1 MEDKH
6 EIPPHGKTIPAL
18 PAEGPS
24 SSLPQPAR
32 AGWWAWPLI
41 LFSLLPFD
49 LLLSPFFVKEER
61 KKESKASTALG
72 DDSADLALLKVQAQV
87 WIASATLDPAA
98 AAAARDELGSLI
110 KGDRGVAA
118 VALLESFIQ
127 SDSQGAADLLEEFS
141 GEAPEGLA
149 ELTRTAV
156 REGVGEG
163 DRESLRSHLGWFADL
178 ARGPGLSPPTG
189 EASIRKQAFIVFG
202 VMGVL
207 TVLAGGAFL
216 TGAVLLVLHLRR
228 IRTGKVVNA
237 FVPSGVRGGVL
248 LESFALYLGIL
259 SASALA
265 AAFLGSAVGVVGYGL
280 AVVLPLG
287 WPWLRGISWREFRLA
302 VGLHRGK
309 GFWREVGAGCVGYLG
324 VLAVASI
331 GIALMLAISFI
342 VEVFNAGPD
351 GAGGSGAR
359 ASSGPEVHPV
369 VGWIYEGNL
378 WVRLACFALAA
389 GFAPVFEELFFRGAL
404 QGYFRGRFRFLVSA
418 LLTGLLFAALHP
430 QGLIAIPAL
439 AGIGIGF
446 SLLREWRDS
455 LIAPMTA
462 HAINNGCLVI
472 TLWWL
477 L

>member
-6 EIPPHGKTIPAL
+6 EIPPHGQAVPAL
-18 PAEGPS
+18 PAAGLL
-24 SSLPQPAR
+24 SSLPQRTR

-41 LFSLLPFD
+41 LFSLLPFE
-49 LLLSPFFVKEER
+49 LVLSPFFEEKGRRKEPG
-61 KKESKASTALG
+61 ASAALA
-72 DDSADLALLKVQAQV
+72 DEAADLALLKVQAQV
-87 WIASATLDPAA
+87 WIASSTLDPAA
-98 AAAARDELGSLI
+98 AAAARDELAGLI
-110 KGDRGVAA
+110 QGDRGVAA
-118 VALLESFIQ
+118 VALLESFLQ

-141 GEAPEGLA
+141 EQAPERLA

-163 DRESLRSHLGWFADL
+163 DRESLRSYLGWFAEL
-178 ARGPGLSPPTG
+178 ARRPGLLPPAG
-189 EASIRKQAFIVFG
+189 EASIRKRAFVVFG

-207 TVLAGGAFL
+207 AVLAAGAFVA
-216 TGAVLLVLHLRR
+216 GAGLLVLHLRR

-237 FVPSGVRGGVL
+237 FVPSALRSGIL

-259 SASALA
+259 STSGLA
-265 AAFLGSAVGVVGYGL
+265 AAFLGSTVGVVGYGL

-287 WPWLRGISWREFRLA
+287 WPWVRGISWREFRLA
-302 VGLHRGK
+302 VGLHRGE

-324 VLAVASI
+324 LLAIASI
-331 GIALMLAISFI
+331 GIVLMLALSFI
-342 VEVFNAGPD
+342 VEVSNAGPE
-351 GAGGSGAR
+351 GAGGGGDR
-359 ASSGPEVHPV
+359 TFSGPETHPV

-378 WVRLACFALAA
+378 SVRLACFVLAA

-418 LLTGLLFAALHP
+418 LMTGLLFAALHP
-430 QGLIAIPAL
+430 QGAFAIPAL
-439 AGIGIGF
+439 AGIGVGF

-472 TLWWL
+472 TLWGL